1 MPEMNYMRERARSF
15 LKGSQRESEAS
26 EIKLVGLDAKNSGF
40 HPHSLLTS
48 CSSHAC
54 CFTP

>member
-1 MPEMNYMRERARSF
+1 MNYMREREKSF

-54 CFTP
+54 CFTR